1 MHSNVRINDIQKLKI
16 MKILLE
22 AQDKVKFI
30 EGNDFEELKTVLEKI
45 RVKYDVKIE
54 IRNFMVDYKDNDIQ
68 K

>member
-1 MHSNVRINDIQKLKI
+1 

-30 EGNDFEELKTVLEKI
+30 EGNDFEELKTALEKI

-54 IRNFMVDYKDNDIQ
+54 IRNFMVDYKDKRHIVDILLLIY
-68 K
+68 KNN

>member
-1 MHSNVRINDIQKLKI
+1 

-22 AQDKVKFI
+22 AHDKVQFI